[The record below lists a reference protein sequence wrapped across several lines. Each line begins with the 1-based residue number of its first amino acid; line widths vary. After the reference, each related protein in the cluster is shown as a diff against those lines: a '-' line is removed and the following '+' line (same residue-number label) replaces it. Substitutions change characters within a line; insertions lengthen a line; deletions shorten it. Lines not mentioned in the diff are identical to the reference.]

1 MTTTA
6 ITGSTGNVG
15 GAVARQLAS
24 HGVPLTLIVRDASR
38 APALPD
44 CEVATASYA
53 NEVAMVSA
61 LSGIDVL
68 FMVSAHEN
76 ATRLDEHR
84 AVVRS
89 AVGAGVRHI
98 VYTSF
103 VGASHDSGFTLGRD
117 HAATEQAI
125 RDSGIDFTFL
135 RDNFYLDLLPEFA
148 DENGVI
154 RGPAGTGR
162 IAAVARA
169 DVADVA
175 TVVLKSPERH
185 RRTSYDLTGREAIT
199 FSELATRVTNATGR
213 LMSFHN
219 ETVDEAY
226 ASRARFGAETWQL
239 DAWVS
244 TYTAIRDG
252 ELAAISGDVRALT
265 GHEPRVLED
274 LFGR

>member
-1 MTTTA
+1 MRTTA

-38 APALPD
+38 AYALPG

-103 VGASHDSGFTLGRD
+103 VGAAHDSGFTLGRD

-154 RGPAGTGR
+154 RGPASTGR

-175 TVVLKSPERH
+175 TVVLRSPERH
-185 RRTSYDLTGREAIT
+185 RRRSYDLTGREAVT
-199 FSELATRVTNATGR
+199 FSELASRVTNATGR
-213 LMSFHN
+213 LLSFHN

-226 ASRARFGAETWQL
+226 ASRARYGAEQWQL